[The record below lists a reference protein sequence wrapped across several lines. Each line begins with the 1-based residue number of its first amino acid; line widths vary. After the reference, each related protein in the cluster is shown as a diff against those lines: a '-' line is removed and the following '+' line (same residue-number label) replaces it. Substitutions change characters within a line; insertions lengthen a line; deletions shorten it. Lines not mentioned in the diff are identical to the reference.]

1 MTLKRVAP
9 IARQIAMTVALASGV
24 TVAGVAAGALL
35 IAPAVSKLG
44 GTDGASAT
52 SFHLPALRLPV
63 VHMPSLPALSM
74 PTLSM
79 PTLPA
84 LARFTSPRTQAV
96 LSRFA
101 VPMLLTAL
109 SLLALG
115 RLTSVRQLF
124 TRGDRRHPMATF
136 TPSSARARMRTPAR
150 PDRTPR
156 AVEALAA
163 SGTAPSEISWRTG
176 LPLDAVALLLSL
188 ATTQRQLQPPSA

>member
-1 MTLKRVAP
+1 MTAHRAAA

-35 IAPAVSKLG
+35 IAPAVSKVA
-44 GTDGASAT
+44 GTDGAAT
-52 SFHLPALRLPV
+52 SFHLPAVRLPV
-63 VHMPSLPALSM
+63 VHMPSVPTVWL

-84 LARFTSPRTQAV
+84 LAQFTSPRTRA
-96 LSRFA
+96 LLARFA

-109 SLLALG
+109 SLLALS
-115 RLTSVRQLF
+115 RLSSIRQLF
-124 TRGDRRHPMATF
+124 ARRPSTTF
-136 TPSSARARMRTPAR
+136 APTSARNRMRTPVR

-188 ATTQRQLQPPSA
+188 ATAQRQLQPPSA

>member
-1 MTLKRVAP
+1 MTAHRAAA

-35 IAPAVSKLG
+35 IAPAVSKVA
-44 GTDGASAT
+44 GTDGAAT
-52 SFHLPALRLPV
+52 SFHLPAVRLPV
-63 VHMPSLPALSM
+63 VHMPSVPTVSM
-74 PTLSM
+74 PTFSM

-84 LARFTSPRTQAV
+84 LAQFTSPRRQA
-96 LSRFA
+96 LLERFA

-109 SLLALG
+109 SLLALS
-115 RLTSVRQLF
+115 RLSSVRQLL
-124 TRGDRRHPMATF
+124 TRRRSTF
-136 TPSSARARMRTPAR
+136 SPTSARARMRTPVR

-188 ATTQRQLQPPSA
+188 ATAQRQLQPPSA